1 MRKLLI
7 RLIDWILAKINR
19 HKVEVVEIDKEEVKE
34 KLQEVKKATEKYN
47 HRKGRLVWNSKLKGT
62 YIRAIHG
69 KLA

>member
-7 RLIDWILAKINR
+7 KLIDWILSKINR
-19 HKVEVVEIDKEEVKE
+19 QKVEVVEIDKEEVKE
-34 KLQEVKKATEKYN
+34 KIQVVKKVIEKYN

-62 YIRAIHG
+62 YIRVIHG